1 MIQDLISANL
11 SAVNANLRRAY
22 SFNNQTSENFTFGD
36 VTVNFNKMTVKKK
49 DKLINLSSKEFE
61 LLKYLIE
68 HKNVV
73 LMKEK
78 IFSDVWGLFNEIE
91 ISTLAVHVRWL
102 REKLEDNPSKPKYL
116 KTIWGK
122 GYIFEVNYEK

>member
-1 MIQDLISANL
+1 
-11 SAVNANLRRAY
+11 
-22 SFNNQTSENFTFGD
+22 
-36 VTVNFNKMTVKKK
+36 MTVKKK